1 MAGGLFTIDRQYFYE
16 IGAYDEGMDVW
27 GAENLE
33 MSFRIWMCGGTLL
46 ILPCSHVGHV
56 FRKQTPYKFPGGT
69 NQVIFRNN
77 RRLIDVWTDEYSN
90 YFHKIIPELNGI
102 EAGDLSKR
110 IELRKTL
117 NCKSF
122 KWYLDNIYPEA
133 PIPIDFY
140 HVGSIVNVDLNFCL
154 DNMGRKSGEDAGATY
169 CHSQGGNQIFEYSKS
184 HNLISAGLCLDTN
197 GAHGVVKMNTCNKNS
212 KNQKWDY
219 DNVNQFFRNRQI
231 DACLAIS
238 ETNNIVLITMHCDPA
253 NRHLKWTFKDPLF
266 SPAKIDTSS

>member
-1 MAGGLFTIDRQYFYE
+1 
-16 IGAYDEGMDVW
+16 
-27 GAENLE
+27 
-33 MSFRIWMCGGTLL
+33 MCGGTLL

-102 EAGDLSKR
+102 EAGDLTKR
-110 IELRKTL
+110 VELRKTL

-140 HVGSIVNVDLNFCL
+140 HVGSVRPVL
-154 DNMGRKSGEDAGATY
+154 DHTR
-169 CHSQGGNQIFEYSKS
+169 
-184 HNLISAGLCLDTN
+184 GL
-197 GAHGVVKMNTCNKNS
+197 
-212 KNQKWDY
+212 
-219 DNVNQFFRNRQI
+219 
-231 DACLAIS
+231 
-238 ETNNIVLITMHCDPA
+238 
-253 NRHLKWTFKDPLF
+253 
-266 SPAKIDTSS
+266 TSC